1 MHAAQK
7 KKKNQIVQGF
17 PMPTGQSVQ
26 RIGLPQQFWSGLK
39 IHSLLVIT
47 DTHSACPLGDLRQLL
62 RPWASQNSSP
72 AESHLGEN
80 GLARPKQTDSTIY
93 TFGPV
98 G

>member
-7 KKKNQIVQGF
+7 KKQRKKNQIVQGF

-47 DTHSACPLGDLRQLL
+47 DTHTQPVLL
-62 RPWASQNSSP
+62 V
-72 AESHLGEN
+72 
-80 GLARPKQTDSTIY
+80 T
-93 TFGPV
+93 
-98 G
+98 